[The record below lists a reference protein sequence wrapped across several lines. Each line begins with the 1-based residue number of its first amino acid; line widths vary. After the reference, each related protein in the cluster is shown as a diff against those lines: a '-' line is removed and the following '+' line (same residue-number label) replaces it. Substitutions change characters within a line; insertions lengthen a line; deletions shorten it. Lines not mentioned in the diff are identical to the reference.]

1 MPKSRTRCP
10 LTLKVAS
17 SLIMADPQ
25 ISAIAVGTAAIESI
39 KSPANNRM
47 LGKILMFIVKT
58 IT

>member
-17 SLIMADPQ
+17 SLTMADPQ
-25 ISAIAVGTAAIESI
+25 ISAIAVGTVAIESI
-39 KSPANNRM
+39 KSLANNRVP
-47 LGKILMFIVKT
+47 GKILMFIVKT